1 MELKGVKVSKKNIIK
16 VYRSQCAFFGV
27 RPKTMRELKKMTSE
41 ELYQLCEDSYK
52 EQPAGKRDLYARA
65 VRETI

>member
-1 MELKGVKVSKKNIIK
+1 MRIFGEKVNKKSIIS
-16 VYRSQCAFFGV
+16 VYRSQCEFFGV

-65 VRETI
+65 VGETI